1 MTEHD
6 AREVTTERRLVMD
19 PLLLHVQVWWDAQR
33 FDQREWQVAA
43 WREQKLRHI
52 QLHVAKA
59 LGKVVTA
66 YDVGAEATSGTDA
79 LACVRDAVLPDV
91 AIYRSQL
98 LNLFPEVGAPP
109 SRSHHKAGVGTSEP
123 EPLLQVVLGLSRAS
137 AQLASYLEP
146 REHGATSPISHIRE
160 AIAHL
165 HASAE
170 ALAIVFAVDL
180 ARVHQ
185 ARLEALL
192 GAPLPA
198 SLVGEGKEGRTMA
211 RKV

>member
-6 AREVTTERRLVMD
+6 AREVTTERRPVMD
-19 PLLLHVQVWWDAQR
+19 HLLLRAQAWWDAQR
-33 FDQREWQVAA
+33 FDQPVWQIAV
-43 WREQKLRHI
+43 WRDQKVRHI

-79 LACVRDAVLPDV
+79 LACVRDEVLPDV
-91 AIYRSQL
+91 AIYRSPL
-98 LNLFPEVGAPP
+98 LNLFPEVGASP
-109 SRSHHKAGVGTSEP
+109 SRSHRKAGVGTSEA

-160 AIAHL
+160 AIEHL

-170 ALAIVFAVDL
+170 ALATVFAIDL
-180 ARVHQ
+180 AHTHQ

-192 GAPLPA
+192 GAPLPV
-198 SLVGEGKEGRTMA
+198 SLVEEQGEGQ
-211 RKV
+211 